1 MLLLL
6 HAAVVALWHQAT
18 LRDLEQELQDA
29 KAQHAAHMQQLRSQ
43 HEDLESKANSMLQQ
57 AQQRLSATAMA
68 DSELSAAR
76 DKATAAVEIEALA
89 EASGHR
95 WGQRSVR
102 GAIGGCVIYMCAGW
116 AAFNTSARWAC
127 HSDELCRMH
136 VPTNWSQQGC
146 LNPWLPV
153 ARCVLHLNDGGC
165 MVW

>member
-1 MLLLL
+1 
-6 HAAVVALWHQAT
+6 
-18 LRDLEQELQDA
+18 
-29 KAQHAAHMQQLRSQ
+29 MQQLRSQ
-43 HEDLESKANSMLQQ
+43 HEDLESKANTMLQQ

-76 DKATAAVEIEALA
+76 DKATAVVEIEALA

-95 WGQRSVR
+95 WGQHSVHN
-102 GAIGGCVIYMCAGW
+102 ATEGCATYMCAGW
-116 AAFNTSARWAC
+116 AAFNMSAQWAC

-136 VPTNWSQQGC
+136 VPTNRSQQGC

-153 ARCVLHLNDGGC
+153 ARCVPQLNYGGC